1 MLSCPI
7 IYFKLHSLEVTK
19 TEGKSPADD
28 NTTLIIVVVVVVLVL
43 LVVIIV
49 AAIWIK
55 KKSKLVQEIFYP
67 TRFFYKQRCFSAQPQ
82 CCLTFS

>member
-7 IYFKLHSLEVTK
+7 IYFKLHFLEA
-19 TEGKSPADD
+19 TEIKDKNAVDD

-43 LVVIIV
+43 LIVIIV

-55 KKSKLVQEIFYP
+55 KKSKLV
-67 TRFFYKQRCFSAQPQ
+67 
-82 CCLTFS
+82 